1 MDINFVDKLRATLNN
16 EVAER
21 LLVRY
26 FMSKGFEKTSLD
38 RLIYPPLLQ
47 DMQFAITEMADK
59 IEVTPYVKNINP
71 MSDTAELGWNLFVLG
86 NQRCFLGESSHVGLK
101 RLALQLQHGQI
112 LAEDQSASRQ
122 TTPRRIISFIVR
134 VLQAHTEG
142 YINLTPRIIPLPYQQ
157 PRASGLGMAQQFW
170 GRPGGPTW

>member
-1 MDINFVDKLRATLNN
+1 MDTGFVDKLRATLNN

-26 FMSKGFEKTSLD
+26 FVSKGFDKTQLD
-38 RLIYPPLLQ
+38 RLIYPPLIQ
-47 DMQFAITEMADK
+47 DMQFAITEMSDK
-59 IEVTPYVKNINP
+59 IEVVPYVKNINP
-71 MSDTAELGWNLFVLG
+71 MTDTAELGWNLFVLG
-86 NQRCFLGESSHVGLK
+86 NQRCFIGESFHVGLK

-112 LAEDQSASRQ
+112 LSEDQTATHQ
-122 TTPRRIISFIVR
+122 TTPRRIINFMVR
-134 VLQAHTEG
+134 VLQAHEEG

-170 GRPGGPTW
+170 ARPGGPTW